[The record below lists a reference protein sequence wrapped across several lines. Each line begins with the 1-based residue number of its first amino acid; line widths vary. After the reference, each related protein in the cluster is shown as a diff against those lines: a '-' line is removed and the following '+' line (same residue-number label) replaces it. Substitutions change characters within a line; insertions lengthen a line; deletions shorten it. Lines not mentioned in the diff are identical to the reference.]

1 VEFSVSTIIPAAM
14 VAINLV
20 AKGTYRTFSVYV
32 ILCGP
37 PSRTLYYYTVCLPLE
52 IIVVTESVLTLLIIV
67 RLRKF
72 EALKARAH
80 GTWRGSSSSQSSV
93 QQRSS
98 RLQRRFLL
106 LVIFF
111 PLCLCTILTTVSV
124 YSRLMTLIVRDYMG
138 YARCL
143 NSNTTI
149 ANGSS
154 GHCSPTHQHYHSVT
168 VAIIDLL
175 VFNVISVVLV
185 AYMLTPPAA
194 RSFWARIFE
203 KLFRCACRGRGK
215 REHVKLE
222 DIASGERE
230 ESSSDLNSGDLG

>member
-1 VEFSVSTIIPAAM
+1 
-14 VAINLV
+14 
-20 AKGTYRTFSVYV
+20 
-32 ILCGP
+32 
-37 PSRTLYYYTVCLPLE
+37 
-52 IIVVTESVLTLLIIV
+52 
-67 RLRKF
+67 
-72 EALKARAH
+72 
-80 GTWRGSSSSQSSV
+80 
-93 QQRSS
+93 
-98 RLQRRFLL
+98 
-106 LVIFF
+106 
-111 PLCLCTILTTVSV
+111 
-124 YSRLMTLIVRDYMG
+124 MTLIVRDYMG

-230 ESSSDLNSGDLG
+230 ESSGDLNSGDLG